1 MVGQWRS
8 IIWEQINGKG
18 KLATLFVT
26 SSKAIP
32 TWPDLFLNLQE
43 TPQKHAFV
51 CGNHFFL
58 VSGAGLRFLVRLNI
72 GGWGLELS
80 Q

>member
-26 SSKAIP
+26 SSKAVS
-32 TWPDLFLNLQE
+32 TLGRTFFLNLQE

-51 CGNHFFL
+51 SGNHFFL
-58 VSGAGLRFLVRLNI
+58 GVSSWFTFFWYG
-72 GGWGLELS
+72 
-80 Q
+80 